1 MRKFFKYLL
10 YVFFAILSLIGIV
23 IIVFLAIGVFKG
35 IKKNKEENN
44 IVQSE
49 EVNPKQNSKIIRSEH
64 ENIFFDRHNADYS
77 DLRKLVYKDL
87 KDFNQPIIY
96 FQTKKFKVLVDIFF
110 DEINSKLYRYSS
122 WSKSK
127 SISEKPDL
135 MLYSGDYTL
144 EGRNYSTDEES
155 YFFKNNDF
163 YYQVWLYNSE
173 AETIG
178 YDAKLSVWKGNPD
191 VNKNIIVEQNGQ
203 IISPFS
209 KVLAAKNV
217 YNLINHLPSSDVLI
231 YDYQINEEI
240 ESFPDVL
247 FVKDEATN
255 ISVLEILQNVS
266 GLEIF
271 PGCCNK
277 YPKWGNFDFNEDFL
291 NWVYYNIIPD
301 EGIIFDNIN
310 EIYSNNYSH
319 ILRTFALSYW
329 EIDNKLGIAEETN
342 KFLNSKE
349 LNFSYTDFVVGA
361 ESGSLSEEELELS
374 SCYGHP
380 DCYLNKNFGFDSLD
394 YNGKTYKSNPIYA
407 GMWMRRQ
414 KEGSASEWYRILDKI
429 LRNYD
434 SKWFEKVNP
443 TDFYNFNFKSRYSKK
458 KARLFYKNGFKLIE
472 YNFESTMDKITN
484 SDQHPYEEEKFH
496 LEQFS
501 PERALELFNL
511 YTGNKIKD
519 KIPSLTDSLWTNFPV
534 DSVLTIVN
542 PYTGENIWDTSF
554 MMSKDSNNKLNNV
567 LFNFRGM
574 GGGYDLTV
582 NIYDNYCELIDHSFA
597 D

>member
-23 IIVFLAIGVFKG
+23 IIVFFAIDVSKE
-35 IKKNKEENN
+35 IKKNKKENN

-49 EVNPKQNSKIIRSEH
+49 EVSPKENLKIIRSEH
-64 ENIFFDRHNADYS
+64 ENIFFNRHNADYS
-77 DLRKLVYKDL
+77 DLRKLVHKDL

-96 FQTKKFKVLVDIFF
+96 FQTKKFKVLVDNMF
-110 DEINSKLYRYSS
+110 DGEHNLNSYRYSS
-122 WSKSK
+122 WSNSK

-135 MLYSGDYTL
+135 ILYSGDYTF

-155 YFFKNNDF
+155 YFFKNHDF

-173 AETIG
+173 SETIG
-178 YDAKLSVWKGNPD
+178 YDAKLSVWKGKPY
-191 VNKNIIVEQNGQ
+191 VNEKIIVEQNGQ

-209 KVLAAKNV
+209 KVLSSKNAF
-217 YNLINHLPSSDVLI
+217 NLVNNLPSSEFLSNLVEAFESSEHFRLI
-231 YDYQINEEI
+231 GGNGPRGTPI
-240 ESFPDVL
+240 
-247 FVKDEATN
+247 
-255 ISVLEILQNVS
+255 LEILQNIS

-271 PGCCNK
+271 PGCCG
-277 YPKWGNFDFNEDFL
+277 YEYFIDFNEDFL
-291 NWVYYNIIPD
+291 NWVYYNLIPED
-301 EGIIFDNIN
+301 GMIFSNN
-310 EIYSNNYSH
+310 LKEIYLNNYSDL
-319 ILRTFALSYW
+319 LRTFALSYW
-329 EIDNKLGIAEETN
+329 EIDNKLGIVEETN

-374 SCYGHP
+374 SCDGHP
-380 DCYLNKNFGFDSLD
+380 ECYLNKNFGFDSLD
-394 YNGKTYKSNPIYA
+394 YDGKTYKSNPIYA

-414 KEGSASEWYRILDKI
+414 DEGSASEWYRILDKI

-443 TDFYNFNFKSRYSKK
+443 TEFYNFNFKSRYAKK
-458 KARLFYKNGFKLIE
+458 KVRLFYENGFNLIA

-484 SDQHPYEEEKFH
+484 SDQHPYDEEKFH

-511 YTGNKIKD
+511 YTGDKIKD
-519 KIPSLTDSLWTNFPV
+519 KIPSLTDSLWINFPV
-534 DSVLTIVN
+534 DSILTIGN
-542 PYTGENIWDTSF
+542 PYTGKNVWETSF

-574 GGGYDLTV
+574 GGGYDITV

>member
-10 YVFFAILSLIGIV
+10 YLFFGILSLIGIA

-35 IKKNKEENN
+35 IKKNKQENT

-49 EVNPKQNSKIIRSEH
+49 EISPKENSKINRSEH
-64 ENIFFDRHNADYS
+64 ENNFFNRHNADYS
-77 DLRKLVYKDL
+77 DLRKLVHKDL

-96 FQTKKFKVLVDIFF
+96 FQTKKFKVLVDNMF
-110 DEINSKLYRYSS
+110 DSENNLNFYRYSS
-122 WSKSK
+122 WSNSK

-135 MLYSGDYTL
+135 ILYSGDYTF

-155 YFFKNNDF
+155 YFFKNHDY
-163 YYQVWLYNSE
+163 YYQVLLYNSE
-173 AETIG
+173 SETIG
-178 YDAKLSVWKGNPD
+178 YDAKLSVWKGKPY
-191 VNKNIIVEQNGQ
+191 VNENIIVEQNGQ

-217 YNLINHLPSSDVLI
+217 YNLINHLPSSDVLL

-240 ESFPDVL
+240 ESFPYFL
-247 FVKDEATN
+247 FVEDEATN
-255 ISVLEILQNVS
+255 ISVLEILQNIS

-291 NWVYYNIIPD
+291 NWVYYNLIPE

-329 EIDNKLGIAEETN
+329 EIDNKLGIVEETN
-342 KFLNSKE
+342 KFTGP
-349 LNFSYTDFVVGA
+349 TD
-361 ESGSLSEEELELS
+361 EEDLDLWRMCHS
-374 SCYGHP
+374 HP
-380 DCYLNKNFGFDSLD
+380 NCYLYNNFGFDSLV
-394 YNGKTYKSNPIYA
+394 YYGKTYNSNPIYA

-414 KEGSASEWYRILDKI
+414 MEGSASEWYRILDKI

-434 SKWFEKVNP
+434 FKWFEKANP
-443 TDFYNFNFKSRYSKK
+443 TEFYNFNFKSRYSKK
-458 KARLFYKNGFKLIE
+458 KVRLFYENGFNLID
-472 YNFESTMDKITN
+472 YNFESTMDQDN
-484 SDQHPYEEEKFH
+484 DSDQHPYEEEKFH

-511 YTGNKIKD
+511 YTDNKIKD
-519 KIPSLTDSLWTNFPV
+519 KIPSLTDSLWINFPV
-534 DSVLTIVN
+534 DSVLTIGN
-542 PYTGENIWDTSF
+542 PYTGENVWNTSF

-574 GGGYDLTV
+574 GGGYDITV

>member
-10 YVFFAILSLIGIV
+10 YGFFAILSLIGIV

-49 EVNPKQNSKIIRSEH
+49 EANSKQNSKINRSEH
-64 ENIFFDRHNADYS
+64 ENVFFKRHNADYS
-77 DLRKLVYKDL
+77 DLRKLVHKDL
-87 KDFNQPIIY
+87 KDFNQPIVY
-96 FQTKKFKVLVDIFF
+96 FQTKKFKVLVDNIF
-110 DEINSKLYRYSS
+110 DGEHNLNLYRYSS
-122 WSKSK
+122 WSNSK

-135 MLYSGDYTL
+135 ILYSGDYTF

-155 YFFKNNDF
+155 YFFKNHDF

-173 AETIG
+173 SETIG

-191 VNKNIIVEQNGQ
+191 ADKNIIVEQNGHT
-203 IISPFS
+203 ISPFS
-209 KVLAAKNV
+209 KVLSSKNTF
-217 YNLINHLPSSDVLI
+217 NLLNNLPSS
-231 YDYQINEEI
+231 E
-240 ESFPDVL
+240 FL
-247 FVKDEATN
+247 FNLVEAFQYYEHFWLVGGNGPRGTP
-255 ISVLEILQNVS
+255 ILEILQNIS
-266 GLEIF
+266 GIEIF
-271 PGCCNK
+271 RGCCD
-277 YPKWGNFDFNEDFL
+277 YAIDEIDFNEDFL
-291 NWVYYNIIPD
+291 NWVYYNLVPED
-301 EGIIFDNIN
+301 GMIFSNN
-310 EIYSNNYSH
+310 LKEIYLNSYSH
-319 ILRTFALSYW
+319 LLRTFALSYW
-329 EIDNKLGIAEETN
+329 EIDNKLGIIEETN

-361 ESGSLSEEELELS
+361 ESGSLNEEELELS
-374 SCYGHP
+374 SCSGHP
-380 DCYLNKNFGFDSLD
+380 DCYLNKNFGFDSLV

-414 KEGSASEWYRILDKI
+414 KEGSANEWYRILDKI

-443 TDFYNFNFKSRYSKK
+443 TEFYNFNFKSRYAKK
-458 KARLFYKNGFKLIE
+458 KVRLFYENGFNLIE
-472 YNFESTMDKITN
+472 YNFESTMDQDN
-484 SDQHPYEEEKFH
+484 DSDQHPYQEEKFH

-511 YTGNKIKD
+511 YTDNKIKD
-519 KIPSLTDSLWTNFPV
+519 KIPSLTDSLWINFPV

-554 MMSKDSNNKLNNV
+554 MMSKNSNNKLNSV

-574 GGGYDLTV
+574 GGGYDITV

>member
-23 IIVFLAIGVFKG
+23 IIVFFAIDVSKE
-35 IKKNKEENN
+35 IKNNNKENN

-49 EVNPKQNSKIIRSEH
+49 EVSPKENLKIIRSEH
-64 ENIFFDRHNADYS
+64 ENIFFSRHNADYS
-77 DLRKLVYKDL
+77 DLRKLVHKDL

-96 FQTKKFKVLVDIFF
+96 FQTKKFKVLVDNMF
-110 DEINSKLYRYSS
+110 DGEHNLNSYRYSS
-122 WSKSK
+122 WSNSK

-135 MLYSGDYTL
+135 ILYSGDYTF

-155 YFFKNNDF
+155 YFFKNHDF

-173 AETIG
+173 SETIG
-178 YDAKLSVWKGNPD
+178 YDAKLSVWKGKPY
-191 VNKNIIVEQNGQ
+191 VNEKIIVEQNGQ

-209 KVLAAKNV
+209 KVLSSKNAF
-217 YNLINHLPSSDVLI
+217 NLVNNLPSSEFLSNLV
-231 YDYQINEEI
+231 
-240 ESFPDVL
+240 
-247 FVKDEATN
+247 EAFQYYEHFNFIGGNGPGGTP
-255 ISVLEILQNVS
+255 ILEILQNIS

-271 PGCCNK
+271 PGCCG
-277 YPKWGNFDFNEDFL
+277 YEYFIDFNEDFL
-291 NWVYYNIIPD
+291 NWVYYNLIPED
-301 EGIIFDNIN
+301 GMIFSNN
-310 EIYSNNYSH
+310 LKEIYLNNYSD
-319 ILRTFALSYW
+319 LFRTFALSYW
-329 EIDNKLGIAEETN
+329 EIDNKLGIVEETN
-342 KFLNSKE
+342 EFINPTDQEDQE
-349 LNFSYTDFVVGA
+349 LWWYCA
-361 ESGSLSEEELELS
+361 SLP
-374 SCYGHP
+374 Y
-380 DCYLNKNFGFDSLD
+380 CYLYNNFGFDSLV
-394 YNGKTYKSNPIYA
+394 YNGKTYKSNPTYA

-414 KEGSASEWYRILDKI
+414 MEGSASEWYRILDKI

-443 TDFYNFNFKSRYSKK
+443 TEFYNFNFKSRYAKK
-458 KARLFYKNGFKLIE
+458 KVRLFYENGFNLIA

-484 SDQHPYEEEKFH
+484 SDQHPYDEEKFH

-511 YTGNKIKD
+511 YTGDKIKD
-519 KIPSLTDSLWTNFPV
+519 KIPSLTDSLWINFPV
-534 DSVLTIVN
+534 DSILTIGN
-542 PYTGENIWDTSF
+542 PYTGKNVWETSF

-574 GGGYDLTV
+574 GGGYDITV